1 MRALLS
7 RFFLILTWSP
17 GKIRFSGCSLAHN
30 AFWRKFANSVKSG
43 CVSRELKTTGVIS
56 RRAGIFKNF
65 PLQKL
70 GSARGSRAG
79 AGVAP
84 AQIGIRKS
92 KTSRWRAAALIAL
105 NLFMIAHIIQWRV
118 TGKTISPIEP
128 SETMQ
133 TIQGGF
139 VNAGFIFFSLAIL
152 ATLIFGRF
160 VCGWGCHIL
169 ALQDLCGWLLK
180 KMGLH
185 PKPFRSRLLV
195 YVPLIGALYMFVWPV
210 LYRSIWNPEHQPLI
224 PKFTNHLVTTNFWQT
239 FPSVAVAI
247 PFLFVCGFMTVYFL
261 GQKGFCTYACP
272 YGGFFGLADKFS
284 PGKIRVTP
292 ACNQCGHC
300 TATCTSNVL
309 VHAEVKQ
316 YGMVV
321 DPGCM
326 KCMDCVSVCPNDA
339 LYFGFGKPTI
349 LVPKSDA
356 IRKNYSLT
364 WPEEIIGTVVFLGSF
379 LAVRGVYALVPFLM
393 ALGWATVTTFLT
405 LKMWRLFRARE
416 LSFYRFNL
424 KSSGNIRKAGWA
436 FAAFACAWIGLNAHS
451 GWVRYH
457 EFRGN
462 IAFQKIQVPDE
473 LALAQANPARWLR
486 PADRENIVEGKKHYD
501 AASRLGLFVNN
512 EALPKLAWFEYLLS
526 NAEQSVQVLSL
537 AAAYQ
542 KGESKALSL
551 YYRGAILNRLGRYE
565 EARASLDEALAERDD
580 LILARQEKGESLWQ
594 LGHRDEAI
602 SVWTDA
608 VQRNARL
615 ALANNELAGAERSL
629 GKLEEATAHERQ
641 ADQFTPKD
649 PLYHW
654 MLGRRLQDLGM
665 TELAEKHFQQADQVD
680 PGNGTPHNR

>member
-1 MRALLS
+1 MAQD
-7 RFFLILTWSP
+7 
-17 GKIRFSGCSLAHN
+17 

-43 CVSRELKTTGVIS
+43 CVSRELRSAGLLS
-56 RRAGIFKNF
+56 RRAT
-65 PLQKL
+65 
-70 GSARGSRAG
+70 
-79 AGVAP
+79 AGVAEAGYSNAP
-84 AQIGIRKS
+84 GYTKTGIRKS
-92 KTSRWRAAALIAL
+92 KTGRWRAAALITL

-118 TGKTISPIEP
+118 MGRTVSPIEP
-128 SETMQ
+128 SETMHTLQ
-133 TIQGGF
+133 KGF
-139 VNAGFIFFSLAIL
+139 VNAGFIFFTLAIL
-152 ATLIFGRF
+152 ATLILGRF

-180 KMGLH
+180 KIGLH

-195 YVPLIGALYMFVWPV
+195 YVPLIGALYMFVWPTA
-210 LYRSIWNPEHQPLI
+210 YRMFHNPENAPLI
-224 PKFTNHLVTTNFWQT
+224 PEFTNHLVTTNFWQT

-247 PFLFVCGFMTVYFL
+247 PFLFICGFVTVYFL

-349 LVPKSDA
+349 LVPKSNA
-356 IRKNYSLT
+356 IRKSYSLT
-364 WPEEIIGTVVFLGSF
+364 WPEEIVGALVFLGSF

-393 ALGWATVTTFLT
+393 ALGSATVTTFLT
-405 LKMWRLFRARE
+405 LKLWRLLRAKE

-424 KSSGNIRKAGWA
+424 KSSGKIRKAGWA
-436 FAAFACAWIGLNAHS
+436 FAALACAWIGLNAHC
-451 GWVRYH
+451 GWVRYQ
-457 EFRGN
+457 EFLGN
-462 IAFQKIQVPDE
+462 LAFQKIKLPDE
-473 LALAQANPARWLR
+473 LALAQPNPARWLS
-486 PADRENIVEGKKHYD
+486 PADRENILGGKEHYQ
-501 AASRLGLFVNN
+501 AASSVGLFVNS
-512 EALPKLAWFEYLLS
+512 EALPKLAWFEYLLGD
-526 NAEQSVQVLSL
+526 AKQSVQTLGD
-537 AAAYQ
+537 AAAHQ
-542 KGESKALSL
+542 SGESKALSL

-565 EARASLDEALAERDD
+565 EAQASLGEALAERDD

-594 LGHRDEAI
+594 LGRREEAI

-608 VQRNARL
+608 VERNARL
-615 ALANNELAGAERSL
+615 VLVSNELAGAKRLS
-629 GKLEEATAHERQ
+629 GKLEEAAAHEKQ
-641 ADQFTPKD
+641 ADQFTPND
-649 PLYHW
+649 PFYHW
-654 MLGRRLQDLGM
+654 ILARRLQDLGM
-665 TELAEKHFQQADQVD
+665 AELADKHFQQAGDLDTDKGGPQL
-680 PGNGTPHNR
+680 R

>member
-1 MRALLS
+1 
-7 RFFLILTWSP
+7 
-17 GKIRFSGCSLAHN
+17 
-30 AFWRKFANSVKSG
+30 VKSG
-43 CVSRELKTTGVIS
+43 CVSPELKAAGWIPGRATTGGEVPGYS
-56 RRAGIFKNF
+56 RT
-65 PLQKL
+65 
-70 GSARGSRAG
+70 
-79 AGVAP
+79 
-84 AQIGIRKS
+84 GIRKS
-92 KTSRWRAAALIAL
+92 KTSRWRGAALIVL
-105 NLFMIAHIIQWRV
+105 NLFMIAHIIQWQIM
-118 TGKTISPIEP
+118 GKTVSPIEP
-128 SETMQ
+128 SETMHTLQ
-133 TIQGGF
+133 KGF
-139 VNAGFIFFSLAIL
+139 VNAGFIFFTLAIL

-169 ALQDLCGWLLK
+169 ALQDLCGWFLK
-180 KMGLH
+180 KIGLH

-195 YVPLIGALYMFVWPV
+195 YVPLIGALYMFVWPTA
-210 LYRSIWNPEHQPLI
+210 YRFFHNPEHGPLI
-224 PKFTNHLVTTNFWQT
+224 PKFTNHLVTSNFWQT

-272 YGGFFGLADKFS
+272 YGGFFGLADKVS

-349 LVPKSDA
+349 LVPKTDA

-364 WPEEIIGTVVFLGSF
+364 WPEEIVGALVFLGSF

-393 ALGWATVTTFLT
+393 ALGCATVTTFLT

-424 KSSGNIRKAGWA
+424 KSSGKIRRAGWA
-436 FAAFACAWIGLNAHS
+436 FAAFSCAWIGLNAHS

-457 EFRGN
+457 EVLGN
-462 IAFQKIQVPDE
+462 RAFQKVQLPDE
-473 LALAQANPARWLR
+473 LALAQPNPGRWLQ
-486 PADRENIVEGKKHYD
+486 PADRQNIVEGRKHFQ
-501 AASRLGLFVNN
+501 ATWKVGLFVNR
-512 EALPKLAWFEYLLS
+512 EALQKLAWFEYLLGD
-526 NAEQSVQVLSL
+526 ADQAVELLSQ
-537 AAAYQ
+537 AAAHQ
-542 KGESKALSL
+542 TGESKALSL

-565 EARASLDEALAERDD
+565 EARESLDQALIARDD

-594 LGHRDEAI
+594 LGRRDEAI
-602 SVWTDA
+602 SVWSDA

-615 ALANNELAGAERSL
+615 ALANNELAGAERLL
-629 GKLEEATAHERQ
+629 GRLDEASAHEKQ
-641 ADQFTPKD
+641 ADQFTPNN

-665 TELAEKHFQQADQVD
+665 TELAEKHFQQAGQVE
-680 PGNGTPHNR
+680 PANAMPYER

>member
-1 MRALLS
+1 M
-7 RFFLILTWSP
+7 
-17 GKIRFSGCSLAHN
+17 
-30 AFWRKFANSVKSG
+30 
-43 CVSRELKTTGVIS
+43 IS
-56 RRAGIFKNF
+56 RRDTAGGFAFAK
-65 PLQKL
+65 
-70 GSARGSRAG
+70 ATAG
-79 AGVAP
+79 QAVPGYTKT
-84 AQIGIRKS
+84 GIRKS
-92 KTSRWRAAALIAL
+92 KTSRWRGAALIIL

-118 TGKTISPIEP
+118 MGKTVSPIEP
-128 SETMQ
+128 SETMHTLQ
-133 TIQGGF
+133 KGF
-139 VNAGFIFFSLAIL
+139 VNAGFIFFTLAIL
-152 ATLIFGRF
+152 ATLILGRF

-195 YVPLIGALYMFVWPV
+195 YVPLIGALYMFVWPTA
-210 LYRSIWNPEHQPLI
+210 YRMFHNPENAPLI

-247 PFLFVCGFMTVYFL
+247 PFLFICGFVTVYFL

-300 TATCTSNVL
+300 TATCTSNVM

-349 LVPKSDA
+349 LAPKSNA
-356 IRKNYSLT
+356 IRKSYSLT
-364 WPEEIIGTVVFLGSF
+364 WPEEIVGVLVFLGSF

-393 ALGWATVTTFLT
+393 ALGCATVTTFLT
-405 LKMWRLFRARE
+405 LKLWRLLRAKE

-424 KSSGNIRKAGWA
+424 KSSGKIRKAGWA
-436 FAAFACAWIGLNAHS
+436 FAAFACAWIGLNAHC
-451 GWVRYH
+451 GWVRCH
-457 EFRGN
+457 EVLGN
-462 IAFQKIQVPDE
+462 FAFQKIKLPDE
-473 LALAQANPARWLR
+473 LALAQPNPSRWLS
-486 PADRENIVEGKKHYD
+486 PADRENILGGKEHYQ
-501 AASRLGLFVNN
+501 AALSGGLFVNS
-512 EALPKLAWFEYLLS
+512 EALPKLAWFEYLLGD
-526 NAEQSVQVLSL
+526 AKQSVQTLGD
-537 AAAYQ
+537 AAAHQ
-542 KGESKALSL
+542 SGESKALSL

-565 EARASLDEALAERDD
+565 EAQASLDEALAERDD

-594 LGHRDEAI
+594 LGRREEAI

-615 ALANNELAGAERSL
+615 VLVNNELAGAKRLS
-629 GKLEEATAHERQ
+629 GKLEEAAAHEEQ
-641 ADQFTPKD
+641 ADQFTPND
-649 PLYHW
+649 PFYHW
-654 MLGRRLQDLGM
+654 ILGRRLQDLGM
-665 TELAEKHFQQADQVD
+665 AELADKHLQQAGDLDTEKGGPQ
-680 PGNGTPHNR
+680 RR